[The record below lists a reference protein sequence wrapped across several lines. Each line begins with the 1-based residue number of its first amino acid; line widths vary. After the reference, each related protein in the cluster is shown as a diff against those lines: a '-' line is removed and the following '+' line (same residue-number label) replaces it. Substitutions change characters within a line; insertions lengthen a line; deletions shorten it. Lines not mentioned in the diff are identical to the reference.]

1 MAIYSNVKAVC
12 KSKGISVMK
21 LETELGFARSSIY
34 KWNKH
39 QPGIGKTKCL
49 ESTESSRL
57 SWSIHGVP
65 AVRPEGGEL
74 RCGFPERN
82 SRT

>member
-34 KWNKH
+34 KWNKP
-39 QPGIGKTKCL
+39 QPGIEKIKKVADYLGVSMEYL
-49 ESTESSRL
+49 L
-57 SWSIHGVP
+57 SDQKEAS
-65 AVRPEGGEL
+65 
-74 RCGFPERN
+74 
-82 SRT
+82 

>member
-39 QPGIGKTKCL
+39 QPVIEKIKKVADYLGVSMEYL
-49 ESTESSRL
+49 L
-57 SWSIHGVP
+57 SDQKEAS
-65 AVRPEGGEL
+65 
-74 RCGFPERN
+74 
-82 SRT
+82 

>member
-39 QPGIGKTKCL
+39 QPGIEKVQKVADYLGVSMEYL
-49 ESTESSRL
+49 L
-57 SWSIHGVP
+57 SDQKEAS
-65 AVRPEGGEL
+65 
-74 RCGFPERN
+74 
-82 SRT
+82 